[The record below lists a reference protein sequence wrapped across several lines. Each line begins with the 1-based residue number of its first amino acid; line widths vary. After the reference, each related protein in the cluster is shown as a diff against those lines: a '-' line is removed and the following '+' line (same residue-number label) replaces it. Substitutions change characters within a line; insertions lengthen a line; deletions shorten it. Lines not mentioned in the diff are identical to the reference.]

1 MLEFTCSSCGGRLS
15 LDEVWAGKK
24 CRCGHCGQIVGVPP
38 AASVT
43 IDGRSAE
50 RSSGVSRPPAAS
62 PAVEQVEEVASAQ
75 DSAIDEQTLPPE
87 PAGAGANYTRASLS
101 APPSGEVAEL
111 VDFLAPPQAPD
122 EIGRLGDYRIL
133 DVLGGGGMGAVFLAE
148 DVKLGRMVALKTMLP
163 ALAASTAARQRFLR
177 EARAAAAIEHDHI
190 VTIYQVGEERGIPF
204 IAMQLLRGE
213 SLDTRLQRAG
223 RLSIAETIRI
233 ARETA
238 AGLAVAHERGLIH
251 RDIKPSNIWLEFNR
265 DPAGSAESGA
275 LAPRVQSAAPPN
287 EIGRVKILDFGLAR
301 SLASDSNLTRSG
313 AILGTPAYMAPEQ
326 ARGRPVDNRA
336 DLFSLGCVL
345 YRACTGEPAFRGSD
359 AISTLM
365 AVAEDNPPP
374 PHQLNPDVPPRLSQL
389 IMHLLAKDP
398 AARPASA
405 RAVIGALQE
414 LGSTL
419 APGRV
424 EDSPSP
430 LPAALPVA
438 TVGSTANLRPRP
450 AADRS
455 TLIQEEP
462 SSGRKWLLIAAV
474 AGGIGGMV
482 LLILLVCI
490 GVLLWHRHTDS
501 GPSPETEAASQTA
514 PAISAELQN
523 LLHDDVR
530 QFNYTKTNLVGFPL
544 APEFTEIPP
553 DGAVLIGFEF
563 GIGRWEPN
571 DVINS
576 IRAIYLSD
584 KGESFGK
591 VHGTPTNKM
600 VTIKAK
606 KGYTVGALRIVA
618 HLQIDGIRVTFMR
631 LEGKH
636 LDVDQ
641 TYSETAGTIG
651 DKPTDGTLIGGSGA
665 PVLGI
670 CGRDDNRLCNA
681 LGLILRG
688 KVDK

>member
-50 RSSGVSRPPAAS
+50 RSSGLSQPANAPPLAERAEGD
-62 PAVEQVEEVASAQ
+62 AAQ
-75 DSAIDEQTLPPE
+75 DSAIDQQTLPPE
-87 PAGAGANYTRASLS
+87 PAGSGADRSRASLS
-101 APPSGEVAEL
+101 ASASSEAAEL
-111 VDFLAPPQAPD
+111 VDFLAPPQGPD

-148 DVKLGRMVALKTMLP
+148 DVKLGRRVALKTMLP
-163 ALAASTAARQRFLR
+163 ALAASAAARQRFLR

-190 VTIYQVGEERGIPF
+190 VTIYYVGEDRGIPF

-213 SLDTRLQRAG
+213 SLDTRLQRVG
-223 RLSIAETIRI
+223 QLSITETIRI

-238 AGLAVAHERGLIH
+238 AALSIAHERGLIH
-251 RDIKPSNIWLEFNR
+251 RDIKPSNIWLELNR
-265 DPAGSAESGA
+265 DSEGSAAAA
-275 LAPRVQSAAPPN
+275 LPEGSRPG

-301 SLASDSNLTRSG
+301 SLASDSNLTRTG

-326 ARGRPVDNRA
+326 ARGRPVDHRA

-345 YRACTGEPAFRGSD
+345 YRACTGQPAFRGSD

-374 PHQLNPDVPPRLSQL
+374 PHQLSPGVPPRLSQL

-414 LGSTL
+414 LDSAR

-424 EDSPSP
+424 EDGHSPV
-430 LPAALPVA
+430 PAALPVA
-438 TVGSTANLRPRP
+438 AVGSTTDLRPP
-450 AADRS
+450 ASADRS
-455 TLIQEEP
+455 TLLQEGP
-462 SSGRKWLLIAAV
+462 NPARKWLLIAAV

-482 LLILLVCI
+482 LLVLLVSI
-490 GVLLWHRHTDS
+490 AVMLWRRHAGS
-501 GPSPETEAASQTA
+501 GPSPDTASQTGP

-530 QFNYTKTNLVGFPL
+530 QMNYTKTNIVGFPL
-544 APEFTEIPP
+544 APEFIEIPP

-576 IRAIYLSD
+576 VRAIYLSD

-591 VHGTPTNKM
+591 VHGTPTNRV

-606 KGYTVGALRIVA
+606 KGYAVGALHIVA
-618 HLQIDGIRVTFMR
+618 HLQLDGIRVTFMR
-631 LEGKH
+631 LDGKH

-641 TYSETAGTIG
+641 TYSEKDGTIG

-670 CGRDDNRLCNA
+670 CGKEDGRLCNA